1 MVKMRPNLAKR
12 KLAGG
17 GVVTV
22 AMGLNSADMID
33 SMGPFG
39 FDMMWLEGEHGQV
52 DFGDVGNLSR
62 ACELWGMTA
71 LARLHQ
77 NEYGLIYRMLDV
89 GAHGVVIPHV
99 NTADEARA
107 AVRAAKYHPIGMR
120 GTWKSR
126 TGYGVENYRSVAND
140 ETMVVVLIED
150 IIAIENLQEILTVDH
165 IDAFLVAPGDLGQ
178 SMGHVDPDHP
188 DVTAVRIQAIR
199 DIVAAGRVAGT
210 TASEASIDEAVDA
223 GARLIATGW
232 HSWLEAGARSFL
244 DQVAEL
250 NEQVGGR
257 EA

>member
-1 MVKMRPNLAKR
+1 MRPNRAKR
-12 KLAGG
+12 KLASG

-22 AMGLNSADMID
+22 AMGLNSPDLID

-62 ACELWGMTA
+62 ACELWEMTA

-120 GTWKSR
+120 GAWTSR

-150 IIAIENLQEILTVDH
+150 IVAIENLQEILTVDH

-178 SMGHVDPDHP
+178 SMGHADANHP
-188 DVTAVRIQAIR
+188 DVSAVRTQAIR
-199 DIVAAGRVAGT
+199 DIAAAGRVAGT
-210 TASEASIDEAVDA
+210 TANQASVAEAVDA
-223 GARLIATGW
+223 GARLIAVGW
-232 HSWLEAGARSFL
+232 HGWLEAGARSFL
-244 DQVAEL
+244 DEVAKLDGEIRGA
-250 NEQVGGR
+250 NG
-257 EA
+257 